1 MTDPPLLHPGSAGTP
16 ERPGGQ
22 SSPAPAAGG
31 RLSLGHLPGN
41 RVSLCP
47 HCPRGAR
54 GPAARATQS
63 CGPVKA
69 KTWPLI
75 DKWSI
80 EASRQRQPRALL
92 SIGPSV
98 AGQAPTNARP
108 CLQAFPS
115 LSSRDQAW
123 GPPLWEAGDPEA
135 GQAGG
140 LDSSWETRPASGSA
154 SSLSGPWHW
163 VMAEPP
169 PRQSGLADRSLG
181 SSVLRNNLLHRSRGQ
196 RAGLGTP
203 GLRPRPALEPWATR
217 GPACLL
223 RSPGDLGVQTAHQA
237 ESGHLDFRED
247 ALSAPKPWGPKTGV
261 HQGLRCVQKSV
272 TLPCFSSES
281 PVIILILGPQSP
293 SVN

>member
-69 KTWPLI
+69 KTWPLV
-75 DKWSI
+75 DKWRSI

-98 AGQAPTNARP
+98 AGQAPTNARAS
-108 CLQAFPS
+108 LQAFPS

-181 SSVLRNNLLHRSRGQ
+181 SSVLRNNLLHRSRGAAG
-196 RAGLGTP
+196 RAGDPGSAATASPRALGNS
-203 GLRPRPALEPWATR
+203 GSS
-217 GPACLL
+217 LL
-223 RSPGDLGVQTAHQA
+223 
-237 ESGHLDFRED
+237 
-247 ALSAPKPWGPKTGV
+247 APKPRGPRRADGSSGGV
-261 HQGLRCVQKSV
+261 WPPG
-272 TLPCFSSES
+272 F
-281 PVIILILGPQSP
+281 
-293 SVN
+293 